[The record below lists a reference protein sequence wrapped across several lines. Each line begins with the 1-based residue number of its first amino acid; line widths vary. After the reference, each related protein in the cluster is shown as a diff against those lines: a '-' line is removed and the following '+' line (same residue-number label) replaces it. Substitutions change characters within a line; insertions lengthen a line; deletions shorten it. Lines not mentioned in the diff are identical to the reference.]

1 MKILDFYIFKSYV
14 KTLLGAFTILMLIFL
29 LQSVWLYISELAG
42 KDLELEIILR
52 FLLNISPRL
61 VLLVLP
67 LTILLSSIMVFGS
80 LSENYE
86 FAAMKAS
93 GISLQRSMRFLVIFT
108 VFLGFL
114 IFLFSNYI
122 VPVSEYN
129 FRNLRKN
136 IAKVKPTMAIA
147 EGQFSQIGNYNIK
160 VENKYGTDGRNLENI
175 IIHQKKLKAG
185 NYTVIKSN
193 KGEILSNDDSN
204 ILQLVLFDGYYYD
217 EIISNEYKVKTN
229 KPFIKSKFKEYII
242 NIDIGKIN
250 QIDFD
255 EDNDIN
261 KYSMMNINELNFAI
275 DSLKKKREID
285 VGVIESKMINRSNY
299 KTLDYNLNPKEDL
312 NYSNK
317 KIFKLFQIKK
327 QKQLFDL
334 GISSIKSSI
343 SIIKSNKT
351 IQLYRTQN
359 LNKHIIT
366 LQDKFS
372 LGFACI
378 ILFFIGAPLGTIIKK
393 GGYGLPLVISILLF
407 LAYHFLGIFSKNLA
421 EDGSISPILSSWLS
435 TIIML
440 PISIYLTY
448 RATNDGSSNKLYS
461 FFINLYKP
469 NK

>member
-1 MKILDFYIFKSYV
+1 
-14 KTLLGAFTILMLIFL
+14 MLIFL

-42 KDLELEIILR
+42 KDLELEIIFR

-61 VLLVLP
+61 VVIVLP

-93 GISLQRSMRFLVIFT
+93 GISLQRSMRALIVFT
-108 VFLGFL
+108 IFLGFL
-114 IFLFSNYI
+114 TFLFSNYI
-122 VPVSEYN
+122 IPISEYN

-160 VENKYGTDGRNLENI
+160 VENKFGVDGRNLENI
-175 IIHQKKLKAG
+175 IIHQKKQKAG

-193 KGEILSNDDSN
+193 KGEILSSDNSN
-204 ILQLVLFDGYYYD
+204 ILKLVLFDGYYYD
-217 EIISNEYKVKTN
+217 EIISDEHKNKTN
-229 KPFIKSKFKEYII
+229 KPFIKSKFKEYVI

-255 EDNDIN
+255 EVNDIN
-261 KYSMMNINELNFAI
+261 QYSMMNINELDFAI

-285 VGVIESKMINRSNY
+285 IDVIESKMITRSNY
-299 KTLDYNLNPKEDL
+299 KTLDYNLNPKEGIDY
-312 NYSNK
+312 NNK
-317 KIFKLFQIKK
+317 DFFRLFQLKK

-334 GISSIKSSI
+334 GISSIQSSI

-366 LQDKFS
+366 LHDKFS

-378 ILFFIGAPLGTIIKK
+378 ILFFIGAPLGTIINK
-393 GGYGLPLVISILLF
+393 GGYGLPLVISIVLF
-407 LAYHFLGIFSKNLA
+407 LVYHFLGIFSKNLA

-440 PISIYLTY
+440 PISIYLTH

-461 FFINLYKP
+461 FFINLLNPK
-469 NK
+469 K

>member
-1 MKILDFYIFKSYV
+1 
-14 KTLLGAFTILMLIFL
+14 MLIFL

-61 VLLVLP
+61 VVIVLP

-108 VFLGFL
+108 VFVGFL
-114 IFLFSNYI
+114 TFLFSNYI

-160 VENKYGTDGRNLENI
+160 VENKYGIDGKNLENI
-175 IIHQKKLKAG
+175 IIHQKKPKAG

-217 EIISNEYKVKTN
+217 EIISNEYKNKTN

-242 NIDIGKIN
+242 NIDVGKIN

-312 NYSNK
+312 DYYNK
-317 KIFKLFQIKK
+317 DFFRLFQIKK

-372 LGFACI
+372 LGFACV

-440 PISIYLTY
+440 PVSIYLTY

-461 FFINLYKP
+461 FFINLYKS
-469 NK
+469 NN

>member
-1 MKILDFYIFKSYV
+1 
-14 KTLLGAFTILMLIFL
+14 MLIFL

-61 VLLVLP
+61 VVIVLP

-108 VFLGFL
+108 VFLGVL
-114 IFLFSNYI
+114 TFLFSNYI

-160 VENKYGTDGRNLENI
+160 VENKYGIDGKNLENI
-175 IIHQKKLKAG
+175 IIHQKKPKAG

-217 EIISNEYKVKTN
+217 EVISNEYKIKTN

-242 NIDIGKIN
+242 NINIGKIN

-312 NYSNK
+312 DYYYK
-317 KIFKLFQIKK
+317 DFFRLFQIKK

-440 PISIYLTY
+440 PISIYLTH

>member
-1 MKILDFYIFKSYV
+1 
-14 KTLLGAFTILMLIFL
+14 MLIFL

-61 VLLVLP
+61 VVIVLP

-114 IFLFSNYI
+114 TFLFSNYI
-122 VPVSEYN
+122 VPISEYN

-160 VENKYGTDGRNLENI
+160 VENKYGIDGRNLENI
-175 IIHQKKLKAG
+175 IIHQKKPKAG

-312 NYSNK
+312 DYYNK
-317 KIFKLFQIKK
+317 DFFRLFQIKK

-461 FFINLYKP
+461 FFINLYKS
-469 NK
+469 NN

>member
-1 MKILDFYIFKSYV
+1 
-14 KTLLGAFTILMLIFL
+14 MLIFL
-29 LQSVWLYISELAG
+29 FQSVWLYISELAG
-42 KDLELEIILR
+42 KDLELEIIIK

-61 VLLVLP
+61 VVIVLP
-67 LTILLSSIMVFGS
+67 LTILLSSIMVFGG

-93 GISLQRSMRFLVIFT
+93 GISLQRSMRVLIIFT

-114 IFLFSNYI
+114 TFLFSNYVI
-122 VPVSEYN
+122 PVSEYN

-160 VENKYGTDGRNLENI
+160 VENKYGIDNRNLENI
-175 IIHQKKLKAG
+175 IIHQKKPKAG
-185 NYTVIKSN
+185 NYTVIKSK
-193 KGEILSNDDSN
+193 KGKILSNDNSN

-217 EIISNEYKVKTN
+217 EIISDEYKSKTN

-242 NIDIGKIN
+242 NINIGKIN

-255 EDNDIN
+255 EVNDIN
-261 KYSMMNINELNFAI
+261 QYSMMDINQLDFAI

-285 VGVIESKMINRSNY
+285 VDVIESKMITRSNY

-312 NYSNK
+312 DYYNK
-317 KIFKLFQIKK
+317 DFFRLFQIKK

-366 LQDKFS
+366 LHDKFS

-440 PISIYLTY
+440 PISIYLTR

>member
-1 MKILDFYIFKSYV
+1 MKILDFYILKSYI
-14 KTLLGAFTILMLIFL
+14 KTLFSAFIILMLIFL

-42 KDLELEIILR
+42 KDLELEIIFR

-61 VLLVLP
+61 VVIVLP
-67 LTILLSSIMVFGS
+67 LTILLSSIMVFGN

-93 GISLQRSMRFLVIFT
+93 GISLQRSMRVLIIFT

-114 IFLFSNYI
+114 TFLFSNYI
-122 VPVSEYN
+122 IPISEYN

-160 VENKYGTDGRNLENI
+160 VENKFGADGRNLENI
-175 IIHQKKLKAG
+175 IIHQKKQKAG

-193 KGEILSNDDSN
+193 KGEILSSDNSN
-204 ILQLVLFDGYYYD
+204 ILKLVLFDGYYYD
-217 EIISNEYKVKTN
+217 EIISDEYKNKTN
-229 KPFIKSKFKEYII
+229 KPFIKSKFKEYVI

-255 EDNDIN
+255 EVNDIN
-261 KYSMMNINELNFAI
+261 QYSMMNINELDFAI

-285 VGVIESKMINRSNY
+285 IDVIESKMITRSNY
-299 KTLDYNLNPKEDL
+299 KTLDYNLNPKEGID
-312 NYSNK
+312 YFNK
-317 KIFKLFQIKK
+317 DFFRLFQLKK

-334 GISSIKSSI
+334 GISSIQSSI

-366 LQDKFS
+366 LHDKFS
-372 LGFACI
+372 LGFACV
-378 ILFFIGAPLGTIIKK
+378 ILFFIGAPLGTIINK

-407 LAYHFLGIFSKNLA
+407 LVYHFLGIFSKNLA
-421 EDGSISPILSSWLS
+421 EDGSINPILSSWLS

-440 PISIYLTY
+440 PISVYLTH
-448 RATNDGSSNKLYS
+448 RATNDGSTNKLYS
-461 FFINLYKP
+461 FFINLLNP

>member
-1 MKILDFYIFKSYV
+1 
-14 KTLLGAFTILMLIFL
+14 MLIFL

-42 KDLELEIILR
+42 KDLELEIIFR

-61 VLLVLP
+61 VVIVLP

-93 GISLQRSMRFLVIFT
+93 GISLQRSMRVLIVFT
-108 VFLGFL
+108 IFLGFL
-114 IFLFSNYI
+114 TFLFSNYI
-122 VPVSEYN
+122 IPISEYN

-160 VENKYGTDGRNLENI
+160 VENKFGADGRNLENI
-175 IIHQKKLKAG
+175 IIHQKKQKAG

-193 KGEILSNDDSN
+193 KGEILSSDNSN
-204 ILQLVLFDGYYYD
+204 ILKLVLFDGYYYD
-217 EIISNEYKVKTN
+217 EIISDEYKNKTN
-229 KPFIKSKFKEYII
+229 KPFIKSKFKEYVI

-255 EDNDIN
+255 EVNDIN
-261 KYSMMNINELNFAI
+261 QYSMMNINELDFAI

-285 VGVIESKMINRSNY
+285 IDVIESKMITRSNY
-299 KTLDYNLNPKEDL
+299 KTLDYNLNPKEGIDY
-312 NYSNK
+312 NNK
-317 KIFKLFQIKK
+317 DFFRLFQLKK

-334 GISSIKSSI
+334 GISSIQSSI

-366 LQDKFS
+366 LHDKFS

-378 ILFFIGAPLGTIIKK
+378 ILFFIGAPLGTIINK

-407 LAYHFLGIFSKNLA
+407 LVYHFLGIFSKNLA

-440 PISIYLTY
+440 PISIYLTH

-461 FFINLYKP
+461 FFINLLNPK
-469 NK
+469 K

>member
-1 MKILDFYIFKSYV
+1 
-14 KTLLGAFTILMLIFL
+14 MLIFL

-42 KDLELEIILR
+42 KDLELVIILR
-52 FLLNISPRL
+52 FLINISPRL
-61 VLLVLP
+61 VVIVLP
-67 LTILLSSIMVFGS
+67 LTILLSSIMVFGG

-93 GISLQRSMRFLVIFT
+93 GISLQRSMRVLIIFT
-108 VFLGFL
+108 IFLGFL
-114 IFLFSNYI
+114 TFLFSNYI
-122 VPVSEYN
+122 IPVSEYN

-160 VENKYGTDGRNLENI
+160 VENKYGIDGRNLENI
-175 IIHQKKLKAG
+175 IIHQKKPKAG
-185 NYTVIKSN
+185 NYTVIKS
-193 KGEILSNDDSN
+193 KTGKILSNDDSN

-217 EIISNEYKVKTN
+217 EIISDENKNKTN
-229 KPFIKSKFKEYII
+229 KPFIKSKFKDYII
-242 NIDIGKIN
+242 NINIGKIN

-255 EDNDIN
+255 EVNEIN
-261 KYSMMNINELNFAI
+261 QYSMMNINQLDFAI
-275 DSLKKKREID
+275 DSLKRKREID
-285 VGVIESKMINRSNY
+285 IDVIESKMITRSNY
-299 KTLDYNLNPKEDL
+299 KTLDYNLNPKADL
-312 NYSNK
+312 DYYNK
-317 KIFKLFQIKK
+317 DFFRLFQIKK

-366 LQDKFS
+366 LHDKFS

-440 PISIYLTY
+440 PISIYLTH

-461 FFINLYKP
+461 FFINLYNP

>member
-1 MKILDFYIFKSYV
+1 
-14 KTLLGAFTILMLIFL
+14 MLIFL

-42 KDLELEIILR
+42 KDLELEIIFR

-61 VLLVLP
+61 VVIVLP
-67 LTILLSSIMVFGS
+67 LTILLSSIMVFGN

-93 GISLQRSMRFLVIFT
+93 GISLQRSMRVLIIFT

-114 IFLFSNYI
+114 TFLFSNYI
-122 VPVSEYN
+122 IPISEYN

-160 VENKYGTDGRNLENI
+160 VENKYGVNGRNLENI
-175 IIHQKKLKAG
+175 IIHQKKQKAG
-185 NYTVIKSN
+185 NYTVIKSD
-193 KGEILSNDDSN
+193 KGKILSSDNSN
-204 ILQLVLFDGYYYD
+204 ILKLVLFDGNYYD
-217 EIISNEYKVKTN
+217 EIISDEYKNKTN
-229 KPFIKSKFKEYII
+229 RPFIKSKFKEYVI

-255 EDNDIN
+255 EVNDIN
-261 KYSMMNINELNFAI
+261 QYSMMNINELNFAI

-285 VGVIESKMINRSNY
+285 IDVIESKMITRSNY
-299 KTLDYNLNPKEDL
+299 KTLDYNLNPKEGID
-312 NYSNK
+312 YINK
-317 KIFKLFQIKK
+317 DFFRLFQLKK

-366 LQDKFS
+366 LHDKFS

-378 ILFFIGAPLGTIIKK
+378 ILFFIGAPLGTIINK

-407 LAYHFLGIFSKNLA
+407 LVYHFLGIFSKNLA

-440 PISIYLTY
+440 PISVYLTH

-461 FFINLYKP
+461 FFINLLNL

>member
-1 MKILDFYIFKSYV
+1 
-14 KTLLGAFTILMLIFL
+14 MLIFL

-42 KDLELEIILR
+42 KDLELVIILR
-52 FLLNISPRL
+52 FLINISPRL
-61 VLLVLP
+61 VVIVLP
-67 LTILLSSIMVFGS
+67 LTILLSSIMVFGG

-93 GISLQRSMRFLVIFT
+93 GISLQRSMRVLIIFT
-108 VFLGFL
+108 IFLGFL
-114 IFLFSNYI
+114 TFLFSNYI
-122 VPVSEYN
+122 IPVSEYN

-160 VENKYGTDGRNLENI
+160 VENKYGIDGRNLENI
-175 IIHQKKLKAG
+175 IIHQKKPKAG
-185 NYTVIKSN
+185 NYTVIKS
-193 KGEILSNDDSN
+193 KTGKILSNDDSN

-217 EIISNEYKVKTN
+217 EIISDEYKNKTN
-229 KPFIKSKFKEYII
+229 KPFIKSKFKDYII
-242 NIDIGKIN
+242 NINIGKIN

-255 EDNDIN
+255 EVNEIN
-261 KYSMMNINELNFAI
+261 QYSMMNINQLDFAI
-275 DSLKKKREID
+275 DSLKRKREID
-285 VGVIESKMINRSNY
+285 IDVIESKMITRSNY
-299 KTLDYNLNPKEDL
+299 KTLDYNLNPKADL
-312 NYSNK
+312 DYYNK
-317 KIFKLFQIKK
+317 DFFRLFQIKK

-366 LQDKFS
+366 LHDKFS

-448 RATNDGSSNKLYS
+448 RATNDGFSNKLYS
-461 FFINLYKP
+461 FFINLYNP

>member
-1 MKILDFYIFKSYV
+1 
-14 KTLLGAFTILMLIFL
+14 MLIFL

-42 KDLELEIILR
+42 KDLELVIILR

-61 VLLVLP
+61 VVIVLP
-67 LTILLSSIMVFGS
+67 LTILLSSIMVFGG

-93 GISLQRSMRFLVIFT
+93 GISLQRSMRVLIIFT
-108 VFLGFL
+108 IFLGFL
-114 IFLFSNYI
+114 TFLFSNYI
-122 VPVSEYN
+122 IPISEYN

-160 VENKYGTDGRNLENI
+160 VENKYGIDGRNLENI
-175 IIHQKKLKAG
+175 IIHQKKPKAG
-185 NYTVIKSN
+185 NYTVIKS
-193 KGEILSNDDSN
+193 KTGKILSNDNSN
-204 ILQLVLFDGYYYD
+204 ILQLVLFDGHYYD
-217 EIISNEYKVKTN
+217 EIISDEYKNKTN
-229 KPFIKSKFKEYII
+229 KPFIKSKFKDYII
-242 NIDIGKIN
+242 NINIGKIN

-255 EDNDIN
+255 EVNDIN
-261 KYSMMNINELNFAI
+261 QYSMMNINQLDFAI
-275 DSLKKKREID
+275 DSLKRKREID
-285 VGVIESKMINRSNY
+285 IDVIESKMITRSNY
-299 KTLDYNLNPKEDL
+299 KTLDYNLNPKADL
-312 NYSNK
+312 DYYNK
-317 KIFKLFQIKK
+317 DFFRLFQIKK

-366 LQDKFS
+366 LHDKFS

-440 PISIYLTY
+440 PISIYLTH

-461 FFINLYKP
+461 FFINLYNP

>member
-42 KDLELEIILR
+42 KDLELKIILR

-61 VLLVLP
+61 VLIVLP

-114 IFLFSNYI
+114 TFLFSNYI
-122 VPVSEYN
+122 VPFSEYN

-160 VENKYGTDGRNLENI
+160 VENKYGIDGRNLENI

-242 NIDIGKIN
+242 NIDIEKIN

-312 NYSNK
+312 DYSNK
-317 KIFKLFQIKK
+317 DFFRLFQIKK

-334 GISSIKSSI
+334 GISSIKSSV

>member
-1 MKILDFYIFKSYV
+1 
-14 KTLLGAFTILMLIFL
+14 MLIFL

-42 KDLELEIILR
+42 KDLELVIILR

-61 VLLVLP
+61 VVIVLP
-67 LTILLSSIMVFGS
+67 LTILLSSIMVFGG

-93 GISLQRSMRFLVIFT
+93 GISLQRSMRVLIIFT

-114 IFLFSNYI
+114 TFLFSNYI
-122 VPVSEYN
+122 IPVSEYN

-160 VENKYGTDGRNLENI
+160 VENKYGIDGRNLENI
-175 IIHQKKLKAG
+175 IIHQKKPKAG

-193 KGEILSNDDSN
+193 KGKILSNDNSN

-217 EIISNEYKVKTN
+217 EIISEEYTNKTN
-229 KPFIKSKFKEYII
+229 KPFIKSKFKDYII
-242 NIDIGKIN
+242 NINIGKIN

-255 EDNDIN
+255 EVNDIN
-261 KYSMMNINELNFAI
+261 QYSMMNINQLDFAI
-275 DSLKKKREID
+275 DSLKRKREID
-285 VGVIESKMINRSNY
+285 IDVIESKMITRSNY
-299 KTLDYNLNPKEDL
+299 KTLDYNLNPKVDL
-312 NYSNK
+312 DYYNK
-317 KIFKLFQIKK
+317 DFFRLFQIKK

-366 LQDKFS
+366 LHDKFS

-435 TIIML
+435 TIVML
-440 PISIYLTY
+440 PISIYLTHK
-448 RATNDGSSNKLYS
+448 ATNDGSSNKLYS
-461 FFINLYKP
+461 FFINLYNT

>member
-1 MKILDFYIFKSYV
+1 
-14 KTLLGAFTILMLIFL
+14 MLIFL

-42 KDLELEIILR
+42 KDLELKIILR

-61 VLLVLP
+61 VLIVLP

-114 IFLFSNYI
+114 TFLFSNYI
-122 VPVSEYN
+122 VPFSEYN

-160 VENKYGTDGRNLENI
+160 VENKYGIDGRNLENI

-242 NIDIGKIN
+242 NIDIEKIN

-312 NYSNK
+312 DYSNK
-317 KIFKLFQIKK
+317 DFFRLFQIKK

-334 GISSIKSSI
+334 GISSIKSSV

>member
-1 MKILDFYIFKSYV
+1 MRV
-14 KTLLGAFTILMLIFL
+14 LI
-29 LQSVWLYISELAG
+29 
-42 KDLELEIILR
+42 
-52 FLLNISPRL
+52 
-61 VLLVLP
+61 
-67 LTILLSSIMVFGS
+67 
-80 LSENYE
+80 
-86 FAAMKAS
+86 
-93 GISLQRSMRFLVIFT
+93 IFT

-114 IFLFSNYI
+114 TFLFSNYI
-122 VPVSEYN
+122 IPISEYN
-129 FRNLRKN
+129 FSNLRKN

-160 VENKYGTDGRNLENI
+160 VENKYGVDGRNLENI
-175 IIHQKKLKAG
+175 IIHQKKQKAG

-193 KGEILSNDDSN
+193 KGKILSSDNSN
-204 ILQLVLFDGYYYD
+204 ILKLVLFDGYYYD
-217 EIISNEYKVKTN
+217 EIISDEYKNKTN
-229 KPFIKSKFKEYII
+229 KPFIKSKFKEYVI

-255 EDNDIN
+255 EVNDIN
-261 KYSMMNINELNFAI
+261 QYSMMNINELDFAI

-285 VGVIESKMINRSNY
+285 IDVIESKMITRSNY
-299 KTLDYNLNPKEDL
+299 KTLDYNLNPKEGID
-312 NYSNK
+312 YFNK
-317 KIFKLFQIKK
+317 DFFRLFQLKK

-366 LQDKFS
+366 LHDKFS
-372 LGFACI
+372 LGFACV
-378 ILFFIGAPLGTIIKK
+378 ILFFIGAPLGTIINK

-407 LAYHFLGIFSKNLA
+407 LVYHFLGIFSKNLA
-421 EDGSISPILSSWLS
+421 EDGSINPILSSWLS

-440 PISIYLTY
+440 PISVYLTH

-461 FFINLYKP
+461 FFINLLNP